1 MAAMTMASMVPAL
14 SSSANISESGTSI
27 WSQRIKFS
35 QKKNMYTLNR
45 APASKSKCG
54 MASANLSNVDGEQSM
69 KFVKA
74 IKEVDTSIVKARDDT
89 PLKIEYSGEKPPTP
103 LLDAVHYPIHLKN
116 LNIQDLRQLAKE
128 LREEIIYGVAKT
140 GGHLSSSLGVVD
152 LTVALHHVFNTPE
165 DKILWDVGHQ
175 AYPHK
180 ILTGRR
186 SGMETLRQSSGLA
199 PFPKRSESEHDA
211 FGPGHSSTS
220 ISAGLGMAVGRDL
233 LGKNNHVIAVIGDGA
248 MTAGQAYEAM
258 NNAGFLDSNLI
269 IILNDN
275 KQVSLPTATLD
286 GPAPPVG
293 ALSSALS
300 KLQSSKKL
308 RQLRE
313 VAKDFTKQIGG
324 STHAIAAKVDE
335 YARGMISA
343 PGATLFEELGLY
355 YIGPVD
361 GHSINDLVTIL
372 ENVKSMPA
380 PGPVLIH
387 VVTEKGKGYPPAE
400 KAADRLHGVV
410 KFDPATGKQFKPKSL
425 ALSHTQYFAEALI
438 AEAEQDEKIVAI
450 HAAMGGGT
458 GLNFFQKR
466 FPERCFDVGIA
477 EQHAV
482 TFAAGLATEGMKPF
496 CAIYSSFLQRG
507 YDQVVHDVD
516 LQKLPVRFAL
526 DRAGL
531 VGADGPT
538 HCGAF
543 DITYMACLPNMV
555 VMAPS
560 DEAELMHMVATSAAI
575 DDRPSC
581 FRFPRGNG
589 VGVALPPNNK
599 GTPLEI
605 GRGQIL
611 AEGTR
616 VAILGF
622 GAIIQNCVAARELLN
637 QQGISVTVA
646 DARFCKPL
654 DGDLIRRL
662 VKEHEILITVEE
674 GSIGGFG
681 SHVSHFLALNGL
693 LEGKIKWRPMVLP
706 DRYIEH
712 GSPKDQIEE
721 AGLSSQHIAGTIM
734 SLLGRPQDA
743 LQLKQSVGWIGAGSP
758 FDILFNLKCP

>member
-1 MAAMTMASMVPAL
+1 MAVALGMASMA
-14 SSSANISESGTSI
+14 SSSSLIMNGNNTLSESVTSFCGQGFQVPKR
-27 WSQRIKFS
+27 S
-35 QKKNMYTLNR
+35 TLRR
-45 APASKSKCG
+45 AGAPKRKHG
-54 MASANLSNVDGEQSM
+54 IVSAKLNNANGDN
-69 KFVKA
+69 
-74 IKEVDTSIVKARDDT
+74 IITNIVKAKEDA
-89 PLKIEYSGEKPPTP
+89 PLKIEYNGEKPPTP
-103 LLDAVHYPIHLKN
+103 LLDTINYPKHMKN

-128 LREEIIYGVAKT
+128 LREDILFSVAKT
-140 GGHLSSSLGVVD
+140 GGHLSASLGVVD
-152 LTVALHHVFNTPE
+152 LTVALHYVFNTPQ
-165 DKILWDVGHQ
+165 DKIVWDVGHQ
-175 AYPHK
+175 SYPHK

-186 SGMETLRQSSGLA
+186 SSMSTLRQTSGIA
-199 PFPKRSESEHDA
+199 GFPRRAESEHDA
-211 FGPGHSSTS
+211 FGAGHSSTS
-220 ISAGLGMAVGRDL
+220 ISAALGMAVGRDL
-233 LGKNNHVIAVIGDGA
+233 LGHPNHVVAVIGDGA

-275 KQVSLPTATLD
+275 KQVSLPTATID

-293 ALSSALS
+293 ALSKALS
-300 KLQSSKKL
+300 KIQASKKF
-308 RQLRE
+308 RKLRE
-313 VAKDFTKQIGG
+313 AAKDITQQIGG
-324 STHAIAAKVDE
+324 ATHEIAAKVDE
-335 YARGMISA
+335 YARGMLSA
-343 PGATLFEELGLY
+343 PGSTLFEELGLY

-361 GHSINDLVTIL
+361 GHSIQDLVAIL
-372 ENVKSMPA
+372 ENVKAMPA

-387 VVTEKGKGYPPAE
+387 IVTEKGKGYPPAE
-400 KAADRLHGVV
+400 KAADKLHGVV
-410 KFDPATGKQFKPKSL
+410 KFDPATGKQFKTKSST
-425 ALSHTQYFAEALI
+425 LSYTQYFAEGLI
-438 AEAEQDEKIVAI
+438 SEAEKDEKIVAV

-482 TFAAGLATEGMKPF
+482 TFAAGLATEGLKPF
-496 CAIYSSFLQRG
+496 CTIYSSFLQRG

-516 LQKLPVRFAL
+516 LQKLPVRFAM

-560 DEAELMHMVATSAAI
+560 DEAELIHMVATAAAI

-589 VGVALPPNNK
+589 IGVPLPPNNK

-605 GRGQIL
+605 GKGRIL
-611 AEGTR
+611 VEGTR
-616 VAILGF
+616 VAILGY
-622 GAIIQNCVAARELLN
+622 GSIVQNCLVAREMLE
-637 QQGISVTVA
+637 QQGISITVA

-654 DGDLIRRL
+654 DGELLKRL
-662 VKEHEILITVEE
+662 VKEHEILVTVEE

-693 LEGKIKWRPMVLP
+693 LDGKLKWRPMVLP

-712 GSPKDQIEE
+712 GAPKDQVEE
-721 AGLSSQHIAGTIM
+721 AGLSSRHIAATIM
-734 SLLGRPQDA
+734 SLIGKPHVA
-743 LQLKQSVGWIGAGSP
+743 FELK
-758 FDILFNLKCP
+758 